1 MDLEQY
7 AELFFAESQE
17 HLAAINQA
25 LLELETRGDAPEA
38 VDSLFRSVH
47 TLKGMSAAMGYA
59 CVAELAHE
67 METLLDV
74 LRGAGIVPADA
85 VQGLFSATDQ
95 LEATVARAV
104 AGEDG
109 AIDVSATVAALRQ
122 LARGSAGTPDVSL
135 TPVRLDAVPAAV
147 RLVRVRQEPHTPL
160 PGVRALLVLR
170 QAERL
175 GRVSDEEPARDA
187 LPLEQYGDRFQFRL
201 HTTASPS
208 AIAAAVRSAG
218 DVAEVMVDGERVGA
232 EAAAPAAAIAAA
244 QPAARAASQP
254 TSAPA
259 ARTIRIDPARLDAML
274 DLTGELVIAR
284 GRLVE
289 LAAATR
295 DPALQEAVAEV
306 TRHVRAMQ
314 EEILAARLVPVWQLF
329 ERFPRLVRD
338 AARQVHKEVRF
349 EIEGR
354 EIELDR
360 SLLDEIVD
368 PVVHLLRNAVDHG
381 IELPDDRR
389 AAGKDPTGQLVL
401 AALRDRDT
409 VLIRVI
415 DDGKGIDRARVLRR
429 ALEQGL
435 VDAGTEALTDEQLL
449 RCISQAGFSTAEQVT
464 GLSGRGV
471 GVDAV
476 QSRLRA
482 LGGTMEVDTADGR
495 GTMVTLRLPMTLAI
509 VRAVIARVGG
519 EVYALPAGHVAA
531 SGELAAVALTTVRGE
546 PVMVIGDDVLP
557 AVDFRT
563 LVGRPAGDA
572 GQGEFVV
579 LEGGDRRI
587 GLMVDELTGEQEI
600 VVKRFDGAR
609 GALPIFS
616 GATILGNGMPALIV
630 DVGRLF

>member
-17 HLAAINQA
+17 HLSAINQA
-25 LLELETRGDAPEA
+25 LLELETRSDAPEA

-47 TLKGMSAAMGYA
+47 TVKGMSAAMGYA
-59 CVAELAHE
+59 SVAELAHE
-67 METLLDV
+67 MESLLDV
-74 LRGAGIVPADA
+74 LRGAGRVPADA
-85 VQGLFSATDQ
+85 VQALFSATDQ
-95 LEATVARAV
+95 LETTIARAV

-109 AIDVSATVAALRQ
+109 VIDVSVTVAALRQ
-122 LARGSAGTPDVSL
+122 LGHGSAATPILSL
-135 TPVRLDAVPAAV
+135 TPVHVDALRPTEG
-147 RLVRVRQEPHTPL
+147 RLVRVRQEAHTPL

-175 GRVSDEEPARDA
+175 GRVSDEQPSRDA
-187 LPLEQYGDRFQFRL
+187 LPMEQYGDRFQFRL
-201 HTTASPS
+201 HTTATPPE
-208 AIAAAVRSAG
+208 IAAVVRSAG
-218 DVAEVMVDGERVGA
+218 DVAEVMVDGESVADVASPRV
-232 EAAAPAAAIAAA
+232 APAGRPSTQSAGR
-244 QPAARAASQP
+244 P
-254 TSAPA
+254 APA
-259 ARTIRIDPARLDAML
+259 ARSIRIDPARLDAML

-295 DPALQEAVAEV
+295 DAALQEAVAEV

-338 AARQVHKEVRF
+338 AARLVQKEVRF

-354 EIELDR
+354 DIELDR

-381 IELPDDRR
+381 IEPPDDRR
-389 AAGKDPTGQLVL
+389 AAGKDPTGRLVL
-401 AALRDRDT
+401 EALRDRDT

-415 DDGKGIDRARVLRR
+415 DDGKGIDRAKVLRR
-429 ALEQGL
+429 ALAQNL
-435 VDAGTEALTDEQLL
+435 VEAGTESLTDEQLL
-449 RCISQAGFSTAEQVT
+449 RFISQAGFSTADEVT

-482 LGGTMEVDTADGR
+482 LGGALELETTDGR

-509 VRAVIARVGG
+509 VRALIARVGS

-531 SGELAAVALTTVRGE
+531 TGELAAVTLTTVRGE

-557 AVDFRT
+557 VVDFRT
-563 LVGRPAGDA
+563 LVGVAAGDP

-587 GLMVDELTGEQEI
+587 GLMVDELTGQQEI